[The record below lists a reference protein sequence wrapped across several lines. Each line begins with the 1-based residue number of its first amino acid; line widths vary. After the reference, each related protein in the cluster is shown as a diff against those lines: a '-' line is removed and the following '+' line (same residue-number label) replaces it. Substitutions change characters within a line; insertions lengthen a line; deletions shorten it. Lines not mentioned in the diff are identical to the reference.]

1 MTRGERK
8 QISRQLDPTLSEHS
22 LDKCAQSDD
31 NLKRRP
37 AKKKEGKLAEPN
49 FHLYQVFLRLPKRKF
64 WYKLGQPSHN

>member
-31 NLKRRP
+31 DLKRRP
-37 AKKKEGKLAEPN
+37 AKKKEVKLAEPN
-49 FHLYQVFLRLPKRKF
+49 FHLY
-64 WYKLGQPSHN
+64 